1 MPANLID
8 SISLKQFISLSDLIY
23 IGLDTNGDIIFA
35 NDKTC
40 EILDCK
46 SSDILGKNWYSTF
59 IPQNVRDTILPLYK
73 RLAAGQMDN
82 LEYFENEIITL
93 KDNQKLIAW
102 HNSFIKDNA
111 GNIIGT
117 LSSGR
122 DITDQRSL
130 EKNYLK
136 SEKRFETLFESTYDA
151 VMLLDENGF
160 FDCNPATTALFKVE
174 SKDAFL
180 KLHPADLSPEFQPN
194 GQNSIE
200 LSNQRIK
207 QALKKGHLIFEW
219 IHKTS
224 CGRLFPAEVL
234 LSSMPYDD
242 RTVLQATVRDLTKQK
257 EHHKKTLESQK
268 MESVGKLA
276 AGISHEINTPAQF
289 IKDNL
294 TFLNNSISSIK
305 KLLDKYE
312 QIEQLPSIKSECKVL
327 FNEIEELKD
336 NEDIHYLLE
345 DIPVALE
352 QSKQG
357 IERIVQI
364 ISAMK
369 EFATADAES
378 QLHVDVNES
387 ISNTLIISK
396 NRWKNILKVET
407 DFEKDLPLIPCYAAK
422 INNVFLEMILNS
434 CDAVVKR
441 FINDDQKQ
449 GHLKIITRLK
459 SDHLE
464 IKFIDNGAGI
474 EKKIADRVYD
484 PFFTTK
490 TVGQGTGQGL
500 TTVYDIV
507 VNKHSGELFFE
518 SDTDSG
524 TTFFV
529 RLPVGG
535 KESSH
540 SIINDGIY

>member
-1 MPANLID
+1 
-8 SISLKQFISLSDLIY
+8 
-23 IGLDTNGDIIFA
+23 
-35 NDKTC
+35 
-40 EILDCK
+40 
-46 SSDILGKNWYSTF
+46 
-59 IPQNVRDTILPLYK
+59 
-73 RLAAGQMDN
+73 
-82 LEYFENEIITL
+82 
-93 KDNQKLIAW
+93 
-102 HNSFIKDNA
+102 
-111 GNIIGT
+111 
-117 LSSGR
+117 
-122 DITDQRSL
+122 
-130 EKNYLK
+130 
-136 SEKRFETLFESTYDA
+136 
-151 VMLLDENGF
+151 
-160 FDCNPATTALFKVE
+160 
-174 SKDAFL
+174 
-180 KLHPADLSPEFQPN
+180 
-194 GQNSIE
+194 
-200 LSNQRIK
+200 
-207 QALKKGHLIFEW
+207 
-219 IHKTS
+219 
-224 CGRLFPAEVL
+224 
-234 LSSMPYDD
+234 
-242 RTVLQATVRDLTKQK
+242 
-257 EHHKKTLESQK
+257 

-294 TFLNNSISSIK
+294 TFLNNSLSSIK
-305 KLLDKYE
+305 ELINKY
-312 QIEQLPSIKSECKVL
+312 QQLSNLPNMKTDCKSH
-327 FNEIEELKD
+327 FAEIEEFID

-345 DIPVALE
+345 DIPVALD

-364 ISAMK
+364 VSAMK
-369 EFATADAES
+369 EFASADADS

-474 EKKIADRVYD
+474 EKKIANRVYD

-500 TTVYDIV
+500 TTVYDII

-518 SDTDSG
+518 SDTNNG

-529 RLPVGG
+529 RLPLGG
-535 KESSH
+535 RDSSH
-540 SIINDGIY
+540 NIITEGIY